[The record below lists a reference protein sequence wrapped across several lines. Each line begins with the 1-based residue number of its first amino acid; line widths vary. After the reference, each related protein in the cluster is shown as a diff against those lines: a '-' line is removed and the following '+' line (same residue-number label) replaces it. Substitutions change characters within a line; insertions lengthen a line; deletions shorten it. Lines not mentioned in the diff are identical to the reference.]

1 MYAVGGTDEEI
12 RDLAT
17 CEVYNSVK
25 NEWSVIA
32 PMYISRYYAGACMV
46 DRLLYVF
53 CGHKREDAEVFNPAT
68 KTWKMISGM
77 SKPQTIPKRQNLLAY
92 QGKIVV
98 IGIKE
103 CSRTV
108 QYYNSQKKQ
117 TMNWYILSEIKFGH
131 RCFEI
136 RACCI

>member
-12 RDLAT
+12 R
-17 CEVYNSVK
+17 
-25 NEWSVIA
+25 
-32 PMYISRYYAGACMV
+32 AGACMV

-53 CGHKREDAEVFNPAT
+53 CGHKLEDAEVFNPAT

-77 SKPQTIPKRQNLLAY
+77 SKPQTIPKQQNLLAY

-108 QYYNSQKKQ
+108 QYYNSQ
-117 TMNWYILSEIKFGH
+117 TMNWYILSEIKFEH
-131 RCFEI
+131 RCFNI
-136 RACCI
+136 HAWRI